1 MLMKCCRS
9 PKSYPYIVVAV
20 ASLIMMSLLGSG
32 ERVSVD
38 FPLILFISA
47 KVSVTFGAVEIG
59 LSMIGRYDS
68 SEKVYKS
75 ISRAINAFG
84 MAVCFMLLI
93 GAFEAAR

>member
-1 MLMKCCRS
+1 MKFFRS

-20 ASLIMMSLLGSG
+20 ASLIMMSLLVSG

-47 KVSVTFGAVEIG
+47 KVSVIFGAVEIG

-68 SEKVYKS
+68 SEQVYKS

>member
-1 MLMKCCRS
+1 MFLKWLKS
-9 PKSYPYIVVAV
+9 PKSYPYVVIAI
-20 ASLIMMSLLGSG
+20 ASLIMISMLSSG
-32 ERVSVD
+32 ERVSVS

-47 KVSVTFGAVEIG
+47 KLSVIFGAFEIG

-68 SEKVYKS
+68 SEQVYKS